1 MKIRLVQNFHNI
13 SGLVEKSVRN
23 KGEVMKSRVKRVLA
37 GFVLWGLLSIIGS
50 GALAGVVTLPPQLQP
65 GDQYRLVF
73 VTNGTRN
80 ASSQDI
86 EVYNT
91 FVQNQALL
99 SAELAGLGINWH
111 VIGSTLSVNA
121 KDNTGTFAGVPIYNL
136 NAQLVASGD
145 LDLWD
150 GALGNPINIDIYGNV
165 LDGRVFTGTGTD
177 GTGIENRQLGGPNSF
192 QVQYGYCANTGGSWI
207 NSGDWLG
214 AGEGTALYYYGISD
228 VLTVAAV
235 PAPGSFILLFSA
247 LAVFIGCKCRRCC

>member
-1 MKIRLVQNFHNI
+1 M
-13 SGLVEKSVRN
+13 
-23 KGEVMKSRVKRVLA
+23 LA

-192 QVQYGYCANTGGSWI
+192 QVQYGLLRQYWRKLDKFRRLARSRRRHSPLLLWHFRCADRRSGTGTRF
-207 NSGDWLG
+207 LYPVVF
-214 AGEGTALYYYGISD
+214 GTGR
-228 VLTVAAV
+228 
-235 PAPGSFILLFSA
+235 FHWM
-247 LAVFIGCKCRRCC
+247 